1 MLRPMKCYV
10 AAQSM
15 RGGYRSSSGPPS
27 SGSRPGRTYR
37 GSSKRVRRIK
47 WQDHTPPSFVVFM
60 AAGLVVMV
68 LLISWLT
75 THADTEH
82 HHAEQVM
89 DASR

>member
-1 MLRPMKCYV
+1 
-10 AAQSM
+10 
-15 RGGYRSSSGPPS
+15 
-27 SGSRPGRTYR
+27 
-37 GSSKRVRRIK
+37 
-47 WQDHTPPSFVVFM
+47 M